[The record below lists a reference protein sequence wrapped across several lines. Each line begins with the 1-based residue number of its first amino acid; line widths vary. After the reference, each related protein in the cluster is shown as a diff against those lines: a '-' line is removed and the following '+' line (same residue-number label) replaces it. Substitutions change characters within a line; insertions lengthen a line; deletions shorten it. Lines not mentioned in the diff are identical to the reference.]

1 MENHCKEYH
10 LKCLRQICRIC
21 SGRSL
26 TVKDKKNKRS
36 EIMCSSNAADI
47 NILFGI
53 NVFHDIPGVHSDVMC
68 FKCYSRIKNYMKM
81 KSDSMLASARETVE
95 KSKKVWD
102 VYNPDVH
109 CKDCNI
115 CSTFDTTSKGAK
127 KQKKSIGD
135 VSSDSVSVFSDGN
148 VSTVET
154 SFDTVTSIDDSI
166 PAPADLP
173 TVSSTPLRE
182 RAPLNVSNISSTSA
196 S

>member
-10 LKCLRQICRIC
+10 LKCLRQLCRIC

-68 FKCYSRIKNYMKM
+68 FKCYSRIKNYMKK

-115 CSTFDTTSKGAK
+115 CSTFDTTASDTRGHSSELSCHHSICKLRPFSTNASRRR
-127 KQKKSIGD
+127 KSERQVFRKTSGPNNQIGMYD
-135 VSSDSVSVFSDGN
+135 Y
-148 VSTVET
+148 
-154 SFDTVTSIDDSI
+154 
-166 PAPADLP
+166 
-173 TVSSTPLRE
+173 
-182 RAPLNVSNISSTSA
+182 
-196 S
+196 